1 MTIKGVKRTDDLAQ
15 IPQLHCFISRTS
27 SNHPFIEGIE
37 RQTVN
42 LIRSN
47 VYIEEK
53 CYLK

>member
-1 MTIKGVKRTDDLAQ
+1 MTIKGVKRIADPAQ
-15 IPQLHCFISRTS
+15 IPQFHCFISRTS
-27 SNHPFIEGIE
+27 SNHPFIKGIE
-37 RQTVN
+37 SQTVN